1 MKDNNNNRKQ
11 YRRCPR
17 FKRCGGCQ
25 LDMPYEKQ
33 LEWKQDKAVR
43 MLSGFCKVQK
53 IAAMDSPYNYR
64 NKVQTVYKLSGGRV
78 VSGVFQSSSR
88 SVTPIDECFLEDK
101 RAHEVICALKK
112 LFTSFRI
119 SPYDEH
125 TGKGLLRHTLIRIA
139 DGTGEI
145 MVVLVTK
152 GPIFPSKRNFVK
164 ALLKTCPRITTV
176 VHNINPD
183 RMPLTLGERNIPLY
197 GSGKITDELC
207 GCRFIIS
214 PASFYQVNPAQ
225 TRVLYDTVVTAAGIT
240 RGTRVLDAYC
250 GVGTIGI
257 ICAKQGASVVGV
269 ESNKSAVKDAEINAK
284 LNKLDNIRF
293 ICADA
298 AQIMGELAF
307 SGEKFDVVIMD
318 PPRAGSTQEFISAVA
333 AVSPEKVVYVSCKIE
348 SLERD
353 MKLFRKLGYKAQLIQ
368 PVDMFAHTTGIETV
382 VLLEK
387 VKES

>member
-1 MKDNNNNRKQ
+1 M
-11 YRRCPR
+11 
-17 FKRCGGCQ
+17 
-25 LDMPYEKQ
+25 
-33 LEWKQDKAVR
+33 
-43 MLSGFCKVQK
+43 
-53 IAAMDSPYNYR
+53 
-64 NKVQTVYKLSGGRV
+64 
-78 VSGVFQSSSR
+78 
-88 SVTPIDECFLEDK
+88 
-101 RAHEVICALKK
+101 
-112 LFTSFRI
+112 
-119 SPYDEH
+119 
-125 TGKGLLRHTLIRIA
+125 
-139 DGTGEI
+139 
-145 MVVLVTK
+145 
-152 GPIFPSKRNFVK
+152 
-164 ALLKTCPRITTV
+164 
-176 VHNINPD
+176 HNINPD

-225 TRVLYDTVVTAAGIT
+225 TRVLYDTVVAAAGIT

>member
-1 MKDNNNNRKQ
+1 MTDNNNNRKQ
-11 YRRCPR
+11 YRRCPC

-33 LEWKQDKAVR
+33 IQWKQDKAIR
-43 MLSGFCKVQK
+43 MLSGFCKVHS

-78 VSGVFQSSSR
+78 ASGVFQSSSR
-88 SVTPIDECFLEDK
+88 SVTFVDKCSLEDK
-101 RAHEVICALKK
+101 RAWEIIGALKK

-119 SPYDEH
+119 NPYDER

-152 GPIFPSKRNFVK
+152 GPIFPAKRNFVRT
-164 ALLKTCPRITTV
+164 LLKACPDITTV

-183 RMPLTLGERNIPLY
+183 RMPLTLGERNIVLY

-214 PASFYQVNPAQ
+214 PASFYQVNPVQ
-225 TRVLYDTVVTAAGIT
+225 TRVLYDTVVTAADIKQ
-240 RGTRVLDAYC
+240 GTRVLDAYC

-269 ESNKSAVKDAEINAK
+269 ESNKSAVKDAVTNAR
-284 LNKLDNIRF
+284 LNKLDNISF
-293 ICADA
+293 VCADA
-298 AQIMGELAF
+298 TQMMGELAYR
-307 SGEKFDVVIMD
+307 GESFDVIIMD

-333 AVSPEKVVYVSCKIE
+333 AVSPKRVVYVSCRIE

-353 MKLFRKLGYKAQLIQ
+353 LKLFRKLGYKAQLIQ
-368 PVDMFAHTTGIETV
+368 PVDMFPHTTGIETV
-382 VLLEK
+382 VLLK
-387 VKES
+387 KAKES